1 MRLMARFQTFGN
13 DLKQPYSCQLTT
25 FPTMGFT
32 SIDALF
38 LIGMVAVMW
47 FLIIQPKRREQ
58 QALTRMLTALKKGD
72 KVITNSGMVG
82 EIASIKDP
90 YITLRF
96 HDNVRIDFDRSAIA
110 RIVKDETASTQDSK
124 ATQEAKA

>member
-1 MRLMARFQTFGN
+1 
-13 DLKQPYSCQLTT
+13 
-25 FPTMGFT
+25 MGFT

-58 QALTRMLTALKKGD
+58 QALTRMLSALKKGD
-72 KVITNSGMVG
+72 KVVTNSGMLG
-82 EIASIKDP
+82 EVAAIKDP

-96 HDNVRIDFDRSAIA
+96 HDNVRIDFDRAAIA
-110 RIVKDETASTQDSK
+110 RVVKDEAAAPQESK

>member
-1 MRLMARFQTFGN
+1 
-13 DLKQPYSCQLTT
+13 
-25 FPTMGFT
+25 MGFT

-58 QALTRMLTALKKGD
+58 QNHAKMLAALKKGD
-72 KVITNSGMVG
+72 KVLTQAGMVG
-82 EIASIKDP
+82 EVAHLKDP

-96 HDNVRIDFDRSAIA
+96 HDNVRIDFDRSAIT
-110 RIVKDETASTQDSK
+110 RVLKDEGTGSQEAKTA
-124 ATQEAKA
+124 QEAKA